1 MYKGLE
7 RNINHYSLPHQK
19 ETETMTKQ
27 LKIQTILRS
36 ELIQWKTM
44 SKENLINNLVMLET
58 EILESADSVT
68 LDMLVNDI
76 DMAEIWG
83 QTV

>member
-1 MYKGLE
+1 M
-7 RNINHYSLPHQK
+7 N
-19 ETETMTKQ
+19 KQ

-36 ELIQWKTM
+36 ELIQWQTM

-58 EILESADSVT
+58 EILEAADSTT

-76 DMAEIWG
+76 DTAKVWG

>member
-1 MYKGLE
+1 
-7 RNINHYSLPHQK
+7 
-19 ETETMTKQ
+19 MTKQ

-44 SKENLINNLVMLET
+44 TREQLLNNLVMLET

-76 DMAEIWG
+76 DMAKIWG

>member
-1 MYKGLE
+1 
-7 RNINHYSLPHQK
+7 
-19 ETETMTKQ
+19 MTKQ
-27 LKIQTILRS
+27 EKIQTILRS
-36 ELIQWKTM
+36 ELIQWKPM

-76 DMAEIWG
+76 DMAKVWG
-83 QTV
+83 QTVQAN

>member
-1 MYKGLE
+1 M
-7 RNINHYSLPHQK
+7 N
-19 ETETMTKQ
+19 KQ

-58 EILESADSVT
+58 EILEAADSTT

-76 DMAEIWG
+76 DTAKVWG
-83 QTV
+83 QPV

>member
-1 MYKGLE
+1 M
-7 RNINHYSLPHQK
+7 N
-19 ETETMTKQ
+19 KQ

-58 EILESADSVT
+58 EILEAADSVT

-76 DMAEIWG
+76 DTAKVWG

>member
-1 MYKGLE
+1 
-7 RNINHYSLPHQK
+7 
-19 ETETMTKQ
+19 MTKQ

-76 DMAEIWG
+76 DTAKVWG
-83 QTV
+83 QTVQAN

>member
-1 MYKGLE
+1 M
-7 RNINHYSLPHQK
+7 N
-19 ETETMTKQ
+19 KQ
-27 LKIQTILRS
+27 MKIQTILRS

-76 DMAEIWG
+76 DVAGVWG

>member
-1 MYKGLE
+1 
-7 RNINHYSLPHQK
+7 
-19 ETETMTKQ
+19 MTKQ

-58 EILESADSVT
+58 EILEAADSTT

-76 DMAEIWG
+76 DMAKVWG
-83 QTV
+83 QTVQAN

>member
-1 MYKGLE
+1 
-7 RNINHYSLPHQK
+7 
-19 ETETMTKQ
+19 MTKQ

-44 SKENLINNLVMLET
+44 TREQLLNNLVMLET

-76 DMAEIWG
+76 DMAKIWG
-83 QTV
+83 QTVQAN

>member
-1 MYKGLE
+1 M
-7 RNINHYSLPHQK
+7 N
-19 ETETMTKQ
+19 KQ

-58 EILESADSVT
+58 EILEAADSTT

-76 DMAEIWG
+76 DMAKVWG

>member
-1 MYKGLE
+1 M
-7 RNINHYSLPHQK
+7 N
-19 ETETMTKQ
+19 KQ

-44 SKENLINNLVMLET
+44 TREQLLNNLLALE
-58 EILESADSVT
+58 EDILKGLDDDT
-68 LDMLVNDI
+68 LDVLVEDI
-76 DMAEIWG
+76 ALADVWG

>member
-1 MYKGLE
+1 
-7 RNINHYSLPHQK
+7 
-19 ETETMTKQ
+19 MTKQ

-44 SKENLINNLVMLET
+44 TREQLLNNLVMLET

-76 DMAEIWG
+76 DTAKVWG

>member
-1 MYKGLE
+1 M
-7 RNINHYSLPHQK
+7 N
-19 ETETMTKQ
+19 KQ

-76 DMAEIWG
+76 DVANVWG

>member
-1 MYKGLE
+1 M
-7 RNINHYSLPHQK
+7 N
-19 ETETMTKQ
+19 KQ

-44 SKENLINNLVMLET
+44 TREQLLNNLVALEGD
-58 EILESADSVT
+58 ILEGLDDET
-68 LDMLVNDI
+68 LDELVSDI
-76 DMAEIWG
+76 DTADVWG

>member
-1 MYKGLE
+1 M
-7 RNINHYSLPHQK
+7 N
-19 ETETMTKQ
+19 KQ

-36 ELIQWKTM
+36 ELIQWQTM

-76 DMAEIWG
+76 DTAKVWG

>member
-1 MYKGLE
+1 
-7 RNINHYSLPHQK
+7 
-19 ETETMTKQ
+19 MTKQ

-36 ELIQWKTM
+36 ELIQWQTM

-76 DMAEIWG
+76 DTAKVWG

>member
-1 MYKGLE
+1 M
-7 RNINHYSLPHQK
+7 N
-19 ETETMTKQ
+19 KQ

-76 DMAEIWG
+76 DTADVWG

>member
-1 MYKGLE
+1 M
-7 RNINHYSLPHQK
+7 N
-19 ETETMTKQ
+19 KQ

-58 EILESADSVT
+58 EILESSDSVT

-76 DMAEIWG
+76 DTAKVWG

>member
-1 MYKGLE
+1 
-7 RNINHYSLPHQK
+7 
-19 ETETMTKQ
+19 MTKQ

-44 SKENLINNLVMLET
+44 TRENLINNLVMLET

-76 DMAEIWG
+76 DMAKVWG

>member
-1 MYKGLE
+1 M
-7 RNINHYSLPHQK
+7 N
-19 ETETMTKQ
+19 KQ

-58 EILESADSVT
+58 EILKSADSVT

-76 DMAEIWG
+76 DTAKVWG

>member
-1 MYKGLE
+1 
-7 RNINHYSLPHQK
+7 
-19 ETETMTKQ
+19 MTKQ

-36 ELIQWKTM
+36 ELIQWRTM
-44 SKENLINNLVMLET
+44 TRENLINNLVMLET
-58 EILESADSVT
+58 EILEAADSVT

-76 DMAEIWG
+76 DTAKVWG

>member
-1 MYKGLE
+1 M
-7 RNINHYSLPHQK
+7 
-19 ETETMTKQ
+19 
-27 LKIQTILRS
+27 KIQTILRS

-76 DMAEIWG
+76 DVAGVWG

>member
-1 MYKGLE
+1 M
-7 RNINHYSLPHQK
+7 N
-19 ETETMTKQ
+19 KQ

-58 EILESADSVT
+58 EILEAADSVT

-76 DMAEIWG
+76 DTAKIWG

>member
-1 MYKGLE
+1 
-7 RNINHYSLPHQK
+7 
-19 ETETMTKQ
+19 MTKQ

-44 SKENLINNLVMLET
+44 TREQLLNNLLALE
-58 EILESADSVT
+58 EDILKGLDDDT
-68 LDMLVNDI
+68 LDVLVEDI
-76 DMAEIWG
+76 ALADVWG

>member
-1 MYKGLE
+1 
-7 RNINHYSLPHQK
+7 
-19 ETETMTKQ
+19 MTKQ

-58 EILESADSVT
+58 EILEAADSVT

-76 DMAEIWG
+76 DTAKVWG

>member
-1 MYKGLE
+1 
-7 RNINHYSLPHQK
+7 
-19 ETETMTKQ
+19 MTKQ

-76 DMAEIWG
+76 DTAKVWG

>member
-1 MYKGLE
+1 
-7 RNINHYSLPHQK
+7 
-19 ETETMTKQ
+19 MTKQ
-27 LKIQTILRS
+27 MKIQTILRS

-76 DMAEIWG
+76 DVAGVWG
-83 QTV
+83 QTVQTN

>member
-1 MYKGLE
+1 M
-7 RNINHYSLPHQK
+7 N
-19 ETETMTKQ
+19 KQ

-36 ELIQWKTM
+36 ELIQWTTM

-58 EILESADSVT
+58 EILESSDSVT

-76 DMAEIWG
+76 DTAKVWG

>member
-1 MYKGLE
+1 M
-7 RNINHYSLPHQK
+7 N
-19 ETETMTKQ
+19 KQ

-44 SKENLINNLVMLET
+44 TREQLLNNLVMLET

-76 DMAEIWG
+76 DTAKVWG

>member
-1 MYKGLE
+1 M
-7 RNINHYSLPHQK
+7 N
-19 ETETMTKQ
+19 KQ
-27 LKIQTILRS
+27 MKIQTILRS

-58 EILESADSVT
+58 EILESADSTT

-76 DMAEIWG
+76 DVANVWG

>member
-1 MYKGLE
+1 M
-7 RNINHYSLPHQK
+7 N
-19 ETETMTKQ
+19 KQ
-27 LKIQTILRS
+27 MKIQTILRS

-58 EILESADSVT
+58 EILEAADSTT

-76 DMAEIWG
+76 DMAKVWG

>member
-1 MYKGLE
+1 M
-7 RNINHYSLPHQK
+7 N
-19 ETETMTKQ
+19 KQ

-76 DMAEIWG
+76 DTAKVWG

>member
-1 MYKGLE
+1 M
-7 RNINHYSLPHQK
+7 N
-19 ETETMTKQ
+19 KQ

-44 SKENLINNLVMLET
+44 TREQLLNNLVMLET

-76 DMAEIWG
+76 DMADVWG

>member
-1 MYKGLE
+1 M
-7 RNINHYSLPHQK
+7 N
-19 ETETMTKQ
+19 KQ

-36 ELIQWKTM
+36 ELIQWQTM

-76 DMAEIWG
+76 DMAKVWG